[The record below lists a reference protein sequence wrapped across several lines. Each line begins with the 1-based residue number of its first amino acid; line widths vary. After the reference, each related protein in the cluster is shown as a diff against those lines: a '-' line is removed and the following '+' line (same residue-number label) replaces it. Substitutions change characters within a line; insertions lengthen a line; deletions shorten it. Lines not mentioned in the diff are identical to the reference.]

1 MLGQQQI
8 RPLGN
13 GKFQTPAGVFNTYAE
28 AMASLAKP
36 MSPAI
41 SNPRYD
47 SNLQDIAQD
56 SKFGFSPTS
65 EDMRNAK
72 MNSSQGFIPQPVGGL
87 LAGTPEIPDAPD
99 QPVASQP
106 SFMDRLTSANGLGS
120 IGSMMLAMSNDPSL
134 QKLGIAG
141 MQQMRKEKMAG
152 DMQNRTIKALVDAG
166 RQDLADAVQSGLL
179 GATDAAKL
187 LFAKPEEYK
196 PASTIGKLQGDL
208 SRGLITPEQYKQ
220 EVDRL
225 QKSGINV
232 NVGGDQ
238 TSELDKTL
246 MKATGTRFNSY
257 LLAGDKAAALIP
269 ELRTLEQLSSMA
281 PSGPLQGRL
290 AEAFPEFNNAS
301 AAFMSTVERLA
312 PTMRVEGSGSTS
324 DIEFNAMLRSL
335 GSLKNSPEAN
345 KMIYDAFRKKAMLD
359 QARAETVRLYQAKQ
373 LTLEEANAK
382 LGKLNAERILSD
394 DLRSLV
400 DPEGSTAVEI
410 PEQAPQN
417 LPQGIID
424 LWPNMSD
431 AQKRKFL

>member
-13 GKFQTPAGVFNTYAE
+13 GKFQTPTGVFNSYAE

-36 MSPAI
+36 MSPAM
-41 SNPRYD
+41 SQPSYGNK
-47 SNLQDIAQD
+47 LQDIAQD

-87 LAGTPEIPDAPD
+87 MDMPTDEPE
-99 QPVASQP
+99 QPATTEP
-106 SFMDRLTSANGLGS
+106 SFMDRLTSSNGLGS
-120 IGSMMLAMSNDPSL
+120 IGSMMLSMSNDPSL

-152 DMQNRTIKALVDAG
+152 DMQNRTVKALVDAG

-220 EVDRL
+220 EIDRL

-269 ELRTLEQLSSMA
+269 ELRTLEQLASMA

>member
-13 GKFQTPAGVFNTYAE
+13 GKFQTPAGVFNSYAE

-36 MSPAI
+36 MSPAM
-41 SNPRYD
+41 SQPSYG
-47 SNLQDIAQD
+47 SKLQDIAQD

-87 LAGTPEIPDAPD
+87 IDAPTNEPE
-99 QPVASQP
+99 QPATTEP

-120 IGSMMLAMSNDPSL
+120 IGSMMLSMSNDPSL

-141 MQQMRKEKMAG
+141 MQQMRKERMAG
-152 DMQNRTIKALVDAG
+152 DMQNRTVKALVDAG

-220 EVDRL
+220 EIDRL

-281 PSGPLQGRL
+281 PSGPIQGRL

-359 QARAETVRLYQAKQ
+359 QARAETVRLYQSKQ
-373 LTLEEANAK
+373 ITLEEANAK

-394 DLRSLV
+394 DLRNLV